1 VNLGEDHPH
10 LVDRGWVAD
19 RKIEFGAFDILLLNI
34 SSEFVEALH
43 QIGYGHRF
51 STGDGQSC
59 GGNVSKMRVVVRL
72 RLARRNNCMFVTL
85 WLTFGD
91 EPIPILSIPEIR

>member
-1 VNLGEDHPH
+1 VNLGEDHTH
-10 LVDRGWVAD
+10 LVDRRWVAD
-19 RKIEFGAFDILLLNI
+19 RKIEFSAFDILLLNI
-34 SSEFVEALH
+34 SSEFVDCIKSSTVIALAR
-43 QIGYGHRF
+43 GAE
-51 STGDGQSC
+51 QSC

-72 RLARRNNCMFVTL
+72 RLARRNNCMFGTL